1 MRSLFRS
8 GREYFV
14 YFLHQ
19 VGNNFP
25 FISGMKKLKR
35 LQALFV
41 AILYTFI
48 QEVQCEEDDG
58 ESYFVHGFHGRKRKR
73 KPTKEEIIAVY
84 SVVIGVFFILLFSYI
99 VWWKCC
105 QKSESQI
112 EAMAPPSDKTK
123 Y

>member
-8 GREYFV
+8 GREYFF

-35 LQALFV
+35 LHALFA

-48 QEVQCEEDDG
+48 QEVQCEEDEDQ
-58 ESYFVHGFHGRKRKR
+58 SLFHGFHGRKRKR

-112 EAMAPPSDKTK
+112 QAMAPPSDKTK

>member
-1 MRSLFRS
+1 
-8 GREYFV
+8 
-14 YFLHQ
+14 
-19 VGNNFP
+19 
-25 FISGMKKLKR
+25 MKKLKR
-35 LQALFV
+35 LHAFFA

-48 QEVQCEEDDG
+48 QEVQCEEDEDQ
-58 ESYFVHGFHGRKRKR
+58 SLFHGFHGRKRKR

-112 EAMAPPSDKTK
+112 QAMAPPSDKTK